1 MRLALAQI
9 NATVGDFDGNLARIR
24 AMAARARG
32 ADLVV
37 LPELAL
43 CGYMPRDLLEE
54 PSFLDRCA
62 EALTALAADRDLPPL
77 LVGCALRAEGKGKPV
92 LNVAALLRGG
102 AIEAVAKRLLPTYD
116 VFDER
121 RYFRPGGASGPIA
134 IGGARLGVTV
144 CEDIWTGAL
153 YGDDPVADLV
163 RAGATA
169 IVNLSASPYCKGKPA
184 RRREIAAAHARR
196 HRVPV
201 SLCNLV
207 GANDQ
212 LIFDGNSF
220 ALDGNG
226 DLCGHAAPF
235 REDLLWVD
243 SGGGAGARAPDESLR
258 EAIVLGIR
266 DYFSKTGFSKALV
279 GMSGGIDSSLVACLA
294 VEALGAAGVTGIGMP
309 GPFSAGMSLDDA
321 QTLAQRLGIRF
332 LAMPILEA
340 YESTLASL
348 HAAWGDRPFDVAE
361 ENLQARLRGLFL
373 MSLANKEG
381 ALVLAP
387 SNKSE
392 MAMGYCTLYGDMVG
406 ALAPIA
412 DLYKTEVYALAREYP
427 QIPERSVTRAPTAEL
442 APGQVDQDS
451 LPPYE
456 VLDGIL
462 RLSMEERM
470 RPQEIVA
477 AGFDRATV
485 ERVLRTVS
493 RTEYKRQQASPVLKL
508 TEKAFGLGRRF
519 PIVERFEGGSR

>member
-24 AMAARARG
+24 GAARRASG
-32 ADLVV
+32 ADLV
-37 LPELAL
+37 LFPELAIS
-43 CGYMPRDLLEE
+43 GYMPRDLLEE

-62 EALTALAADRDLPPL
+62 ASLAALAASRDLPPL
-77 LVGCALRAEGKGKPV
+77 LVGCPLRAEGVGKPL
-92 LNVAALLRGG
+92 LNVAALVREGR
-102 AIEAVAKRLLPTYD
+102 IEAVAKRLLPTYD
-116 VFDER
+116 VFDEK
-121 RYFRPGGASGPIA
+121 RYFRPGGAPEPVEIA
-134 IGGARLGVTV
+134 GERLGVTI
-144 CEDIWTGAL
+144 CEDIWTGPL
-153 YGDDPVADLV
+153 YAGDPVADLV
-163 RAGATA
+163 RLGVRAV
-169 IVNLSASPYCKGKPA
+169 VNLSASPYCKGKPA

-196 HRVPV
+196 HGVPIA
-201 SLCNLV
+201 LCNLV

-220 ALDGNG
+220 VVGARG

-235 REDLLWVD
+235 REDLLLVD
-243 SGGGAGARAPDESLR
+243 LEGAAGAVAPEESLR
-258 EAIVLGIR
+258 EAILLGIR
-266 DYFSKTGFSKALV
+266 DYFGKTGFSKALL

-294 VEALGAAGVTGIGMP
+294 VEALGPGNVTGIGMP
-309 GPFSAGMSLDDA
+309 GPFSAGMSLEDA
-321 QTLAQRLGIRF
+321 ETLARRLGIRF
-332 LAMPILEA
+332 LTMPILDA
-340 YESTLASL
+340 YDSALASL
-348 HAAWGDRPFDVAE
+348 RAAWGDRPFDVAE

-427 QIPERSVTRAPTAEL
+427 QIPERSVTRPPTAEL

-456 VLDGIL
+456 TLDSIL
-462 RLSMEERM
+462 RLSMEERL
-470 RPQEIVA
+470 RPAEIVD

-485 ERVLRTVS
+485 ERVLRTVA
-493 RTEYKRQQASPVLKL
+493 RTEYKRQQASPVLRL

-519 PIVERFEGGSR
+519 PIVERFEGGAR